1 MDETGAREAQ
11 ILSLLILMFLERGL
25 ETNHLRHALH
35 AELHQGLSDCFNFL
49 GARNLDAISL
59 RNVQVLGGPWWCSPP
74 VLMKAGYQHFS
85 YDHE

>member
-11 ILSLLILMFLERGL
+11 ILPLLILMFLERGL

-35 AELHQGLSDCFNFL
+35 AELHQGLSDFFNFL
-49 GARNLDAISL
+49 GARNLDSVSL
-59 RNVQVLGGPWWCSPP
+59 RNVRVLGVPWWCNPP

-85 YDHE
+85 YYHE